1 MNSDPD
7 LHHKDLGASRAVAMR
22 LFCAIL
28 GPNAH
33 PIDRLAARCAASDG
47 TLWSSQ
53 VLAAFVTVPKSIE
66 SWIAWKDMAK
76 SGIRESD
83 LHTGDPLALAAF
95 LQYLCAIAGALA
107 FDGTV
112 ITKTS
117 AVEIRRALN
126 VIGPL
131 IELRWQDIYRR
142 AHVRLDQIKEIGS
155 TK

>member
-1 MNSDPD
+1 MKSDPD
-7 LHHKDLGASRAVAMR
+7 LHHDDSGSSLAVAMQ

-33 PIDRLAARCAASDG
+33 PIDRLAARCAALDG
-47 TLWSSQ
+47 SQWSGQ
-53 VLAAFVTVPKSIE
+53 VLAAFVPVPKSIDG
-66 SWIAWKDMAK
+66 WIAWKDMAK
-76 SGIRESD
+76 TGIRESD
-83 LHTGDPLALAAF
+83 LHVGDPLALAAF

-107 FDGTV
+107 SDGTL
-112 ITKTS
+112 ISKTS

-131 IELRWQDIYRR
+131 IEQSWQEIFLRARN
-142 AHVRLDQIKEIGS
+142 RLDQIKESGL

>member
-47 TLWSSQ
+47 AQWSSQ
-53 VLAAFVTVPKSIE
+53 VLAAFVPVPKSIE
-66 SWIAWKDMAK
+66 IWITWKDMAK
-76 SGIRESD
+76 TGIRESD
-83 LHTGDPLALAAF
+83 LHAGDPLALAAF

-131 IELRWQDIYRR
+131 IEPRWQDIFRR
-142 AHVRLDQIKEIGS
+142 ARVRLDQIKEIGS

>member
-47 TLWSSQ
+47 AQWSSQ
-53 VLAAFVTVPKSIE
+53 VLAAFVPVPKSIE
-66 SWIAWKDMAK
+66 SWITWKDMAK
-76 SGIRESD
+76 TGIRESD
-83 LHTGDPLALAAF
+83 LHAGDPLALAAF

-126 VIGPL
+126 VVGPL
-131 IELRWQDIYRR
+131 IEPRWQDTFRR
-142 AHVRLDQIKEIGS
+142 ARVRLDQIKEIGS

>member
-1 MNSDPD
+1 MKFDPD
-7 LHHKDLGASRAVAMR
+7 LHRDDSGASPAVAMR

-47 TLWSSQ
+47 EQWSRQ
-53 VLAAFVTVPKSIE
+53 VLAAFVPVPKSIE
-66 SWIAWKDMAK
+66 SWIAWKDVAK
-76 SGIRESD
+76 TGIRESD
-83 LHTGDPLALAAF
+83 LHAGDPLALAAF

-117 AVEIRRALN
+117 VFEIRRALN

-131 IELRWQDIYRR
+131 IEPRWQDIFCR
-142 AHVRLDQIKEIGS
+142 ARVRLDQIKEIGS

>member
-7 LHHKDLGASRAVAMR
+7 LHHDDFGASRAVAMR

-47 TLWSSQ
+47 AQWSSQ
-53 VLAAFVTVPKSIE
+53 VLAAFVPVPKSIE
-66 SWIAWKDMAK
+66 IWITWKDMAK
-76 SGIRESD
+76 TGIRESD
-83 LHTGDPLALAAF
+83 LHAGDPLALAAF

-126 VIGPL
+126 VVGPL
-131 IELRWQDIYRR
+131 IEPRWQDTFRR
-142 AHVRLDQIKEIGS
+142 ARVRLDQIKEIGS

>member
-1 MNSDPD
+1 MKSDPD
-7 LHHKDLGASRAVAMR
+7 LHRDDSGASPAVAMR

-47 TLWSSQ
+47 AHWSSQ

-66 SWIAWKDMAK
+66 SWIAWKDVAK

-117 AVEIRRALN
+117 GVDIRRALN

-131 IELRWQDIYRR
+131 MEPRWQDIFLR
-142 AHVRLDQIKEIGS
+142 ALVRLDQIKDIGS

>member
-7 LHHKDLGASRAVAMR
+7 LHHDDFGASRAVAMR

-47 TLWSSQ
+47 AQWSSQ
-53 VLAAFVTVPKSIE
+53 VLAAFVPVPKSIE
-66 SWIAWKDMAK
+66 SWITWKDMAK
-76 SGIRESD
+76 TGIRESD
-83 LHTGDPLALAAF
+83 LHAGYPLALAAF

-126 VIGPL
+126 VVGPL
-131 IELRWQDIYRR
+131 IEPRWQDIFRR
-142 AHVRLDQIKEIGS
+142 ARVRLDQIKEIGS

>member
-1 MNSDPD
+1 MKFDPD
-7 LHHKDLGASRAVAMR
+7 LHPDDSGASPPVAMR

-33 PIDRLAARCAASDG
+33 PIDRLAAQCAASDG
-47 TLWSSQ
+47 AQWSSQ
-53 VLAAFVTVPKSIE
+53 ALAAFVPVPKSIE
-66 SWIAWKDMAK
+66 SWITWKDMAK
-76 SGIRESD
+76 TGIRESD
-83 LHTGDPLALAAF
+83 LHAGDPLALAAF
-95 LQYLCAIAGALA
+95 LQYLCAIVGALA

-131 IELRWQDIYRR
+131 IEPRWQDIFRR
-142 AHVRLDQIKEIGS
+142 ARVRLDQIKEIGS

>member
-1 MNSDPD
+1 MNYNPD
-7 LHHKDLGASRAVAMR
+7 SYHDDFGASHAVAMR

-47 TLWSSQ
+47 AQWSSQ
-53 VLAAFVTVPKSIE
+53 VLAAFVPVPKSIE
-66 SWIAWKDMAK
+66 NWITWKDMAK
-76 SGIRESD
+76 TGIRESD
-83 LHTGDPLALAAF
+83 LHAGDPLALAAF
-95 LQYLCAIAGALA
+95 LQYLCAIVGALA

-131 IELRWQDIYRR
+131 IEPRWQDIFRR
-142 AHVRLDQIKEIGS
+142 ARIRLDQIKDIGL

>member
-7 LHHKDLGASRAVAMR
+7 LHHDDFGASRAVAMR

-47 TLWSSQ
+47 AQWSSQ
-53 VLAAFVTVPKSIE
+53 VLAAFVPVPKSIE
-66 SWIAWKDMAK
+66 IWITWKDMAK
-76 SGIRESD
+76 TGIRESD
-83 LHTGDPLALAAF
+83 LHAGDPLALAAF

-117 AVEIRRALN
+117 AVEIRRAFN

-131 IELRWQDIYRR
+131 IEPRWQDIFRR
-142 AHVRLDQIKEIGS
+142 ALVRLDQIKEIGS

>member
-7 LHHKDLGASRAVAMR
+7 LHHDDFGASRAVAMR

-33 PIDRLAARCAASDG
+33 PIDRLAARCTASDG
-47 TLWSSQ
+47 AQWSSQ
-53 VLAAFVTVPKSIE
+53 VLAAFVPVPKSIE
-66 SWIAWKDMAK
+66 SWITWKDMAK
-76 SGIRESD
+76 TGIRESD
-83 LHTGDPLALAAF
+83 LHAGDPLALAAF

-126 VIGPL
+126 VVGPL
-131 IELRWQDIYRR
+131 IEPRWQDTFRR
-142 AHVRLDQIKEIGS
+142 ARVRLDQIKEIGS

>member
-7 LHHKDLGASRAVAMR
+7 LHHDDFGASRAVAMR

-47 TLWSSQ
+47 AHWSSQ

-76 SGIRESD
+76 TGIRESD

-131 IELRWQDIYRR
+131 IEPRWQDIFRR
-142 AHVRLDQIKEIGS
+142 ARVRLDQIKEIGS

>member
-7 LHHKDLGASRAVAMR
+7 LHHDDFGASRAVAMR

-47 TLWSSQ
+47 AQWSSQ
-53 VLAAFVTVPKSIE
+53 VLAAFVPVPKSIE
-66 SWIAWKDMAK
+66 IWITWKDMAK
-76 SGIRESD
+76 TGIRESD
-83 LHTGDPLALAAF
+83 LHAGDPLALAAF

-126 VIGPL
+126 VVGPL
-131 IELRWQDIYRR
+131 IEPRWQDIFRR
-142 AHVRLDQIKEIGS
+142 ARVRLDQIKEIGS

>member
-7 LHHKDLGASRAVAMR
+7 LHHDDFGASRAVAMR

-47 TLWSSQ
+47 AQWSSQ
-53 VLAAFVTVPKSIE
+53 VLAAFVPVPKSIE
-66 SWIAWKDMAK
+66 NWITWKDMAK
-76 SGIRESD
+76 TGIRESD

-95 LQYLCAIAGALA
+95 LQYLCAIVGALA

-131 IELRWQDIYRR
+131 IELRWQDIFRR
-142 AHVRLDQIKEIGS
+142 ARVRLDQIKEIGS

>member
-1 MNSDPD
+1 MKSDPD
-7 LHHKDLGASRAVAMR
+7 LHRDDSGASPAVAMR

-33 PIDRLAARCAASDG
+33 PIDRLAARCAALDG
-47 TLWSSQ
+47 AQWSSQ

-107 FDGTV
+107 CDGTV

-117 AVEIRRALN
+117 TVEIRRALN

-131 IELRWQDIYRR
+131 IEPRWQDIFRR
-142 AHVRLDQIKEIGS
+142 ALVRLDQIKEIGL

>member
-7 LHHKDLGASRAVAMR
+7 LHHDDFGASRAVAMR

-47 TLWSSQ
+47 AHWSSQ
-53 VLAAFVTVPKSIE
+53 VLAAFVTIPKSIE
-66 SWIAWKDMAK
+66 SWIAWKDVAK

-83 LHTGDPLALAAF
+83 LHAGDPLALAAF

-117 AVEIRRALN
+117 GVEIRRALN

-131 IELRWQDIYRR
+131 MEPRWQDVFLR
-142 AHVRLDQIKEIGS
+142 ALVRLDQIKDIGS

>member
-1 MNSDPD
+1 MKFDPD
-7 LHHKDLGASRAVAMR
+7 LHRDDSGASPAVAMR

-28 GPNAH
+28 GSNAH

-47 TLWSSQ
+47 ALWSSQ
-53 VLAAFVTVPKSIE
+53 ALAAFVPVPKSIE
-66 SWIAWKDMAK
+66 SWITWKDMAK
-76 SGIRESD
+76 TGIRESD
-83 LHTGDPLALAAF
+83 LHAGDPLALAAF

-131 IELRWQDIYRR
+131 IEPRWQDIFRR
-142 AHVRLDQIKEIGS
+142 ALVRLDQIKDIGS

>member
-7 LHHKDLGASRAVAMR
+7 LHHDDFGASRAFAMR

-47 TLWSSQ
+47 AQWSSQ
-53 VLAAFVTVPKSIE
+53 VLAAFVPVPKSIE
-66 SWIAWKDMAK
+66 SWITWKDMAK
-76 SGIRESD
+76 TGIRESD
-83 LHTGDPLALAAF
+83 LHAGDPLALAAF

-126 VIGPL
+126 VVGPL
-131 IELRWQDIYRR
+131 IEPRWQDTFRR
-142 AHVRLDQIKEIGS
+142 ARVRLDQIKEIGS

>member
-7 LHHKDLGASRAVAMR
+7 LHHDDFGASRAVAMR

-47 TLWSSQ
+47 AQWSSQ

-66 SWIAWKDMAK
+66 SWIAWKDIAK
-76 SGIRESD
+76 TGIRESD
-83 LHTGDPLALAAF
+83 LHAGDPLALAAF

-131 IELRWQDIYRR
+131 IEPRWQDIFRR
-142 AHVRLDQIKEIGS
+142 ARVRLDQIKEIS
-155 TK
+155 LTK

>member
-7 LHHKDLGASRAVAMR
+7 LHHDEFGASRAVAMR

-47 TLWSSQ
+47 AQWSSQ
-53 VLAAFVTVPKSIE
+53 VLAAFVPVPKSIE
-66 SWIAWKDMAK
+66 NWITWKDMAK
-76 SGIRESD
+76 TGIRESD

-95 LQYLCAIAGALA
+95 LQYLCAIVGALA

-131 IELRWQDIYRR
+131 IEPRWQDIFRR
-142 AHVRLDQIKEIGS
+142 ALVRLDQIKDIVL

>member
-7 LHHKDLGASRAVAMR
+7 LHHDDFGASRAVAMR

-47 TLWSSQ
+47 AQWSSQ
-53 VLAAFVTVPKSIE
+53 VLAAFVPVPKSIE
-66 SWIAWKDMAK
+66 NWITWKDMAK
-76 SGIRESD
+76 TGIRESD

-95 LQYLCAIAGALA
+95 LQYLCAIVGALA

-126 VIGPL
+126 VVGPL
-131 IELRWQDIYRR
+131 IEPRWQDTFRR
-142 AHVRLDQIKEIGS
+142 ARVRLDQIKEIGS

>member
-7 LHHKDLGASRAVAMR
+7 LHHDDFGASRAIAMR

-47 TLWSSQ
+47 AQWSSQ
-53 VLAAFVTVPKSIE
+53 VLAAFVPVPKSIE
-66 SWIAWKDMAK
+66 IWITWKDMAK
-76 SGIRESD
+76 TGIRESD
-83 LHTGDPLALAAF
+83 LHAGDPLALAAF

-112 ITKTS
+112 ITTTS

-131 IELRWQDIYRR
+131 IEPRWQDIFRR
-142 AHVRLDQIKEIGS
+142 ALVRLDQIKEIGS

>member
-7 LHHKDLGASRAVAMR
+7 LHHDDFGASRAVAMR

-47 TLWSSQ
+47 AQWSSQ
-53 VLAAFVTVPKSIE
+53 VLAAFVPVPKSIE
-66 SWIAWKDMAK
+66 IWITWKDMAK
-76 SGIRESD
+76 TGIRESD
-83 LHTGDPLALAAF
+83 LHAGDPLALAAF

-131 IELRWQDIYRR
+131 IEPRWQDIFRR
-142 AHVRLDQIKEIGS
+142 ARVRLDQIKEISS

>member
-1 MNSDPD
+1 MNSDSD
-7 LHHKDLGASRAVAMR
+7 LHHDDFGASRAVAMR

-47 TLWSSQ
+47 AQWSSQ
-53 VLAAFVTVPKSIE
+53 VLAAFVPVPKSIE
-66 SWIAWKDMAK
+66 SWITWKDMAK
-76 SGIRESD
+76 TGIRESD
-83 LHTGDPLALAAF
+83 LHAGDPLALAAF
-95 LQYLCAIAGALA
+95 LQYLCAIVGALA

-131 IELRWQDIYRR
+131 IEPRWQDIFRR
-142 AHVRLDQIKEIGS
+142 ARVRLDQIKEIGS

>member
-7 LHHKDLGASRAVAMR
+7 LHHDDFGASRAVAMR

-47 TLWSSQ
+47 AQWSSQ
-53 VLAAFVTVPKSIE
+53 VLAAFVPVPKSIE
-66 SWIAWKDMAK
+66 IWITWKDMAK
-76 SGIRESD
+76 TGIRESD
-83 LHTGDPLALAAF
+83 LHAGDPLALATF

-131 IELRWQDIYRR
+131 IEPRWQDIFRR
-142 AHVRLDQIKEIGS
+142 ARVRLDQIKDIGL

>member
-7 LHHKDLGASRAVAMR
+7 LHHDDFGASRAVAMR

-47 TLWSSQ
+47 AQWSSQ

-76 SGIRESD
+76 TGIRESD
-83 LHTGDPLALAAF
+83 LHAGDPLALAAF

-131 IELRWQDIYRR
+131 IEPRWQDIFRR
-142 AHVRLDQIKEIGS
+142 ARVRLDQIKEIGS

>member
-7 LHHKDLGASRAVAMR
+7 LHHDDFGASRAVAMR

-28 GPNAH
+28 GPNVH

-47 TLWSSQ
+47 EQWSSQ
-53 VLAAFVTVPKSIE
+53 VLAAFVPVPKSIE
-66 SWIAWKDMAK
+66 SWIAWKDVAK
-76 SGIRESD
+76 TGIRESD
-83 LHTGDPLALAAF
+83 LHAGDPLALAAF

-117 AVEIRRALN
+117 VFEIRRALN

-131 IELRWQDIYRR
+131 IEPRWQDIFCR
-142 AHVRLDQIKEIGS
+142 ARVRLDQIKEISS